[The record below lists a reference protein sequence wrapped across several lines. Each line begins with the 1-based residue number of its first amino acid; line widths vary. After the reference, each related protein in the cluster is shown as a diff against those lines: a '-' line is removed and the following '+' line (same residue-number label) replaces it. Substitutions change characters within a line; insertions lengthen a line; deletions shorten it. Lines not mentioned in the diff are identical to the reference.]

1 MTIPSH
7 HIRATY
13 IEPPYYHSIVNR
25 LIPIPSSID
34 MSITVV
40 VTRVRVGMTWPVQRC
55 ASDSSGSPGFPW
67 CCFAWSLFG
76 PLRLSE
82 ICPGYWSSFPSSV
95 TYSVERLVLHWAKR
109 HIFRDSLAY
118 LCVHCQLPCNV
129 AYIQHL
135 ESCLCRVE
143 VAPLRP
149 LRSNEL
155 FRHHTHLHRG
165 VGKTAIINI
174 AIRGVGYHKH
184 CHQGS
189 R

>member
-1 MTIPSH
+1 MEEEDSVPKSGLMPVKQ
-7 HIRATY
+7 Y
-13 IEPPYYHSIVNR
+13 
-25 LIPIPSSID
+25 LIHQVKLSQSAP
-34 MSITVV
+34 
-40 VTRVRVGMTWPVQRC
+40 PVQPYRK
-55 ASDSSGSPGFPW
+55 SSSGLSQGSRESNSGYQGFPW
-67 CCFAWSLFG
+67 CSSAWGLFG
-76 PLRLSE
+76 PLRLSG
-82 ICPGYWSSFPSSV
+82 ICPDYWSSFPSSV
-95 TYSVERLVLHWAKR
+95 TYSVERLVLHWAKC

-129 AYIQHL
+129 TYIQHL
-135 ESCLCRVE
+135 ESCLCRVD

>member
-1 MTIPSH
+1 MNFVSDHMRVRWIWLLRSWELSPWV
-7 HIRATY
+7 ALV
-13 IEPPYYHSIVNR
+13 EKVPPLGSNASCDD
-25 LIPIPSSID
+25 PSS
-34 MSITVV
+34 M
-40 VTRVRVGMTWPVQRC
+40 
-55 ASDSSGSPGFPW
+55 ASSGESREKFW
-67 CCFAWSLFG
+67 ISRVSLLL
-76 PLRLSE
+76 LRLKTV
-82 ICPGYWSSFPSSV
+82 WSTSV
-95 TYSVERLVLHWAKR
+95 IWNMSWVLVF
-109 HIFRDSLAY
+109 ISLQNISRTLSY
-118 LCVHCQLPCNV
+118 MEQKNVMFGGSLQLPCNDT
-129 AYIQHL
+129 YIQHL
-135 ESCLCRVE
+135 ESRLCRVD